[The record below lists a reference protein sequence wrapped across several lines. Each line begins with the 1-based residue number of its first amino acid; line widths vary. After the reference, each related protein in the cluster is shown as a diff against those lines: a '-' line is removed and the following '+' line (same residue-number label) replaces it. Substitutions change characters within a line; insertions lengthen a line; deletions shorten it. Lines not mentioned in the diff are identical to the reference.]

1 MFWSIIKIFK
11 YFLVFTST
19 MKLKQISLTLPVKLI
34 EESDKFIEE
43 HGYRNVQEL
52 ILELLRNKVL
62 VERYNSIENNM
73 NGRRMN
79 KTEAYEYVKGL

>member
-1 MFWSIIKIFK
+1 MLWSIINTFK
-11 YFLVFTST
+11 YFSVFSST

-34 EESDKFIEE
+34 EESDRFVEE
-43 HGYRNVQEL
+43 YGYRNIQEL

-62 VERYNSIENNM
+62 VERYGTIEKSM
-73 NGRRMN
+73 GGKKMN